1 MAKTPLFFHVPFS
14 IQHQAGLFQRPARYP
29 NVAVTENA
37 AYRTVRLPFDSQMAH
52 AVVQG
57 VMAARTIGMALA
69 ICSVGCAS
77 APASRSVVGGSD
89 WTGLRLYVDTRDTD
103 NDAERRARQQSVV
116 DLRAAL
122 AKRHGRLVL
131 VDTPAQAD
139 ITVAIVERV
148 IADSGSS
155 FSLFPPRYYAARNIV
170 RLRATVTRAGESA
183 DLTGGRWRE
192 SDAQGWV
199 LAAQDI
205 AAAIDAW
212 IRASI
217 DSHSADRALALRI
230 ELQPA
235 VEQPSTQEPTHSA
248 RNRSSRRPPI
258 AAARSLRA
266 LTAR

>member
-1 MAKTPLFFHVPFS
+1 
-14 IQHQAGLFQRPARYP
+14 
-29 NVAVTENA
+29 
-37 AYRTVRLPFDSQMAH
+37 
-52 AVVQG
+52 
-57 VMAARTIGMALA
+57 MAARTIGMALA

-77 APASRSVVGGSD
+77 APPSRSVVVGSD
-89 WTGLRLYVDTRDTD
+89 WPGLRLYVDTRDTD
-103 NDAERRARQQSVV
+103 NDAERQARQQSAV

-183 DLTGGRWRE
+183 DLMGGRWRE

-205 AAAIDAW
+205 AAAIDTW
-212 IRASI
+212 IRTPL
-217 DSHSADRALALRI
+217 DSPRQATERFSAVGLIERLWGSRIADR
-230 ELQPA
+230 
-235 VEQPSTQEPTHSA
+235 STA
-248 RNRSSRRPPI
+248 GSSRSQICVGQAESPLPGTDVRSGVIFARTKPYGPKNHGAN
-258 AAARSLRA
+258 AAASGWVTT
-266 LTAR
+266 LTISTTATTAPWTNAGGGVTCA